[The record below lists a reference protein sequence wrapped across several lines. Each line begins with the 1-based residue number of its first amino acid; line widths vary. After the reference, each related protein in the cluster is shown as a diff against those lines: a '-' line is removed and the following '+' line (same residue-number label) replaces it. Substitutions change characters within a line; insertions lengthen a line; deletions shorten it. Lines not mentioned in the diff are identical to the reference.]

1 MPIKIK
7 NIEFQVNNKSEVLGD
22 LTDPAINPFSKE
34 NGRILMEDRTSRL
47 LRANDVYP
55 MV

>member
-1 MPIKIK
+1 MPIKIE
-7 NIEFQVNNKSEVLGD
+7 NIEYQVNNKSEVLGD

-47 LRANDVYP
+47 LGANDIYP